1 MIDGYVNKM
10 LSKQIFGDKL
20 SHVEGFEL
28 VFDLR
33 NNKKNVQLQI
43 NARNRT
49 LKLQRL
55 VFHNDM

>member
-33 NNKKNVQLQI
+33 NNKKNVQLEI
-43 NARNRT
+43 YAGKRT
-49 LKLQRL
+49 L
-55 VFHNDM
+55 